1 MASARADAVTSDS
14 TISVILPT
22 FRREKLLLDTVR
34 AVARLT
40 EPGDDV
46 LVIDQTPEHE
56 AATDEGLGELA
67 RSGAIRWFRKQ
78 RPSQCEAMNAGA
90 LLAHGAFLLFLDD
103 DIIPSSTLL
112 SAHRRALVE
121 DPVLPATTG
130 QVLQPWN
137 PEPVDTVA
145 GFDLRFDSAYDKP
158 CDVLTL
164 MAGNFAIRREV
175 FLRLGGMDE
184 NFAGN
189 NYRND
194 AELAHRIH
202 SGTGRLLRFVPEAS
216 VRHLLAGGG
225 NRAFGSKDSWGAIG
239 GSVGDYYFALKWYV
253 WRRAAVHVLRRL
265 VRAPLSRYSVTRPWI
280 IPMLVAREWL
290 ALGIAARRLLFRPG
304 DGVKTLAG
312 YDDLRPA
319 LANPELNAARG

>member
-1 MASARADAVTSDS
+1 VTRDS

-34 AVARLT
+34 ALLRLV
-40 EPGDDV
+40 EPGDEV

-56 AATDEGLGELA
+56 VETDRGLRELA

-78 RPSQCEAMNAGA
+78 RPSQCEAMNAGS
-90 LLAHGAFLLFLDD
+90 LLARGAFLLFLDD
-103 DIIPSSTLL
+103 DIIPSSSLL
-112 SAHRRALVE
+112 SAHRRALIE
-121 DPVLPATTG
+121 DPALPATTG

-137 PEPVDTVA
+137 REPVASVA
-145 GFDLRFDSAYDKP
+145 NFDLRFDSAYDKP

-164 MAGNFAIRREV
+164 MAGNFAVRRDA
-175 FLRLGGMDE
+175 FLSLGGMDE
-184 NFAGN
+184 NFRGN

-202 SGTGRLLRFVPEAS
+202 AKTGRLLRFVPEAS

-239 GSVGDYYFALKWYV
+239 GSVGDYYFAMKWYSGF
-253 WRRAAVHVLRRL
+253 RAVVHVLRRL
-265 VRAPLSRYSVTRPWI
+265 IRAPLSRYTVARPWL
-280 IPMLVAREWL
+280 IPMLVVREWL
-290 ALGIAARRLLFRPG
+290 ALAMAVRRLWSRTG
-304 DGVKTLAG
+304 DGVKTLDG

-319 LANPELNAARG
+319 EAAQ